1 MIVRKR
7 RRWVW
12 LGVLLGVLLLADG
25 GFARPNVSRGGG
37 ASRGSVSRGGG
48 SGGGARSDARGGQ
61 RDRQG
66 SQRDRQG
73 DRRDAQR
80 DRRGDRREFRD
91 DVRDERREFYEDR
104 WRRRV
109 GARVTIAAFRALTCE
124 QRVII
129 VDGVVFYGC
138 AGNWYRRQ
146 VQTGTV
152 VYVVVTAPAGY

>member
-1 MIVRKR
+1 M
-7 RRWVW
+7 
-12 LGVLLGVLLLADG
+12 
-25 GFARPNVSRGGG
+25 
-37 ASRGSVSRGGG
+37 
-48 SGGGARSDARGGQ
+48 
-61 RDRQG
+61 
-66 SQRDRQG
+66 
-73 DRRDAQR
+73 
-80 DRRGDRREFRD
+80 
-91 DVRDERREFYEDR
+91 RDERREFYEDR

-109 GARVTIAAFRALTCE
+109 GARVTVVAFRALTCE